1 MTIRPWPTLEGRP
14 LGETIV
20 TEVLPAIAA
29 PLVEKLLGIARAR
42 KAEAEVYYLDR
53 AETPVDF
60 ETNRLKSLTT
70 KAIQGVAL
78 RVIHE
83 GRVGFASSTDLS
95 RMEELVDAAIATAAI
110 GDPAEFKFA
119 QSTTVKP
126 ERSVYSPPTTD
137 SLVRQGEALIEQIH
151 QFNPEI
157 LVSAGFTV
165 KQARSAIATTGG
177 AFAQEESTVVS
188 ASLSGNLVRGQDL
201 LEIYSYGME
210 RDGEPDY
217 ATLATELV
225 EKYQLASTMASV
237 HSGNLPV
244 IFTPRAAA
252 FVLGSLFRTA
262 FNGQMVFQKA
272 SPLLGKEGL
281 HLFDPRL
288 NLYEDPAQGINHTT
302 VDDEGTPTQA
312 KHFIKNGV
320 VQSFYWDQVWAAR
333 QGVQSTGNGFRSGL
347 SRPSPGVVNLCMDG
361 GQASFD
367 ELVSSIKEGLI
378 VDQVLGA
385 GQSNQL
391 QGEFSV
397 NLDLGYKIEQG
408 KIVGR
413 VKNTMVAGN
422 LFEAFS
428 NLEELSKE
436 TTWVFGSARL
446 PSILFRSLG
455 VASRGS

>member
-1 MTIRPWPTLEGRP
+1 
-14 LGETIV
+14 V
-20 TEVLPAIAA
+20 TEVLPVIAA

-42 KAEAEVYYLDR
+42 KVEAEVYYLDR
-53 AETPVDF
+53 AETPVEF

-83 GRVGFASSTDLS
+83 GRVGFAASTDLS
-95 RMEELVDAAIATAAI
+95 RMEELVDAAIATATI
-110 GDPAEFKFA
+110 GDPAQFEFA
-119 QSTTVKP
+119 QSTTFKP
-126 ERSVYSPPTTD
+126 ERSVYNPPTTD
-137 SLVRQGEALIEQIH
+137 SLVRQGEALIEKMH
-151 QFNPEI
+151 QFNPDI

-165 KQARSAIATTGG
+165 RQARSAIATTGG
-177 AFAQEESTVVS
+177 AFAQESSTVVS
-188 ASLSGNLVRGQDL
+188 ASLSGNLVRGQDF

-210 RDGEPDY
+210 RDGEPEY
-217 ATLATELV
+217 ATLATELI
-225 EKYQLASTMASV
+225 EKYQLAHTMASV

-252 FVLGSLFRTA
+252 FVLGNLFRTA

-272 SPLLGKEGL
+272 SPLLGKVGL

-288 NLYEDPAQGINHTT
+288 NLYEDPTVGINHTP

-320 VQSFYWDQVWAAR
+320 VQSFYWDRVWAAR
-333 QGVQSTGNGFRSGL
+333 EGVQSTGNGFRSGL
-347 SRPSPGVVNLCMDG
+347 SRPSPGVVNLCMEG

-367 ELVSSIKEGLI
+367 QLVSSLKEGLI

-428 NLEELSKE
+428 NLEELSQE
-436 TTWVFGSARL
+436 STWVFGSARL
-446 PSILFRSLG
+446 PAILFRSLG
-455 VASRGS
+455 VTSRGS

>member
-1 MTIRPWPTLEGRP
+1 M
-14 LGETIV
+14 
-20 TEVLPAIAA
+20 TEVLPTVSA
-29 PLVEKLLGIARAR
+29 PLVEKLLGMARVR
-42 KAEAEVYYLDR
+42 KVEAEVYYLDR
-53 AETPVDF
+53 AETPIEF
-60 ETNRLKSLTT
+60 ESNRLKSLTT

-110 GDPAEFKFA
+110 GDPAEFEFA
-119 QSTTVKP
+119 KSSTFQP
-126 ERSVYSPPTTD
+126 EPSSYAPPSTD
-137 SLVRQGEALIEQIH
+137 ALVQRGEALIEKMH
-151 QFNPEI
+151 QFNPDI

-165 KQARSAIATTGG
+165 NKARSAIATTGG
-177 AFAQEESTVVS
+177 TFAQESSTVVS
-188 ASLSGNLVRGQDL
+188 ASLSGNLVRGQDF
-201 LEIYSYGME
+201 LEIYSYATE

-217 ATLATELV
+217 AALATELI
-225 EKYQLASTMASV
+225 EKYQRASSMASV
-237 HSGNLPV
+237 QSGKLP
-244 IFTPRAAA
+244 
-252 FVLGSLFRTA
+252 
-262 FNGQMVFQKA
+262 

-288 NLYEDPAQGINHTT
+288 NLYEDPTIGINHTP

-312 KHFIKNGV
+312 KHFIQDGV
-320 VQSFYWDQVWAAR
+320 VQNFYWDRVWAAR
-333 QGVQSTGNGFRSGL
+333 GGVQSTGNGFRSGL
-347 SRPSPGVVNLCMDG
+347 SRPSPGVVNLCMEG

-436 TTWVFGSARL
+436 TTWIFGSARL
-446 PSILFRSLG
+446 PAILFRNLG
-455 VASRGS
+455 VVSRGS

>member
-1 MTIRPWPTLEGRP
+1 
-14 LGETIV
+14 V
-20 TEVLPAIAA
+20 TEVLPTVSA
-29 PLVEKLLGIARAR
+29 PLVEKLLGMARVR
-42 KAEAEVYYLDR
+42 KVEAEVYYLDR
-53 AETPVDF
+53 AETPIEF
-60 ETNRLKSLTT
+60 ESNRLKSLTT

-110 GDPAEFKFA
+110 GDPAEFEFA
-119 QSTTVKP
+119 KSSTFDP
-126 ERSVYSPPTTD
+126 EPSSYAPPSTD
-137 SLVRQGEALIEQIH
+137 ALVQRGEALIEKMH
-151 QFNPEI
+151 QFNPDI

-165 KQARSAIATTGG
+165 NKAHSAIATTGG
-177 AFAQEESTVVS
+177 TFAQEASTVVS
-188 ASLSGNLVRGQDL
+188 ASLSGNLVRGQDF
-201 LEIYSYGME
+201 LEIYSYATE

-217 ATLATELV
+217 AALATELI
-225 EKYQLASTMASV
+225 EKYQRASSMASV
-237 HSGNLPV
+237 QSGKLPV

-262 FNGQMVFQKA
+262 FNGQMIVQKA

-288 NLYEDPAQGINHTT
+288 NLYEDPTIGINHTP

-312 KHFIKNGV
+312 KHFIQDGV
-320 VQSFYWDQVWAAR
+320 VQNFYWDRVWAAR
-333 QGVQSTGNGFRSGL
+333 GGVQSTGNGFRSGL
-347 SRPSPGVVNLCMDG
+347 SRPSPGVVNLCMEG

-436 TTWVFGSARL
+436 TTWIFGSARL
-446 PSILFRSLG
+446 PAILFRNLG
-455 VASRGS
+455 VVSRGS